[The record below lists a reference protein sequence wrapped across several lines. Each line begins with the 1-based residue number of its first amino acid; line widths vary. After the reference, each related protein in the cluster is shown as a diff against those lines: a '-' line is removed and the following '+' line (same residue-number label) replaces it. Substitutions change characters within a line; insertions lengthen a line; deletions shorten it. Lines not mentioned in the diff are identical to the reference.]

1 MTACQSLVEWSQ
13 RHGGPVDIVI
23 RPWLAL
29 GPFFLAQPCSKS
41 LHPVCR
47 SCQCLFPFPFWS
59 QFLHLQYG
67 SLTAN
72 GFLWRTTMMTTCSGL
87 PHMRE
92 TVASLLSLVA
102 AAVVEPQF
110 CLGFHTAYHHCCRHR
125 TAAATPPTDFERPG
139 RLRTL
144 DLEVAKVQRLVA
156 EPHSPVVAVR

>member
-1 MTACQSLVEWSQ
+1 MKFPLISLFQWGKVVLGSFCLLFRLIISFVYKTEDICAKCFCQDYDLRIGYPSMTACQSLVEWSQ

-47 SCQCLFPFPFWS
+47 SCQCLFPFLFWS

-87 PHMRE
+87 PHVRE

-110 CLGFHTAYHHCCRHR
+110 F
-125 TAAATPPTDFERPG
+125 
-139 RLRTL
+139 
-144 DLEVAKVQRLVA
+144 
-156 EPHSPVVAVR
+156 